1 MADLK
6 DRAAWGSRASP
17 LLQGFVLAGG
27 SCGSWLA
34 RDGISAVWRN
44 DRGARGS
51 RASSLLQGVVVAGGS
66 CGSWL
71 ASDGITAVWRSDRG
85 ARGSRASSLLQ
96 GVVVAGGNFV
106 GAGLPAMASLRSGG
120 TTGGLEDREQARSYR
135 GLWWLAVILWELACQ
150 RWHLCGLAERPRCS
164 GSRASSLL
172 QGVVVAGGNFVGA
185 GLPAMASLLSGGTTG
200 GLEDRDQ
207 ARSYRGLWW
216 LAVILWELACQRWHL
231 CGLAERPRCSGSR
244 ASSLLQGFV
253 VAGVSC
259 GSWLASDGISAIGQR
274 P

>member
-1 MADLK
+1 MATQWPICKIARPGDRGQARSYRDLYWLADL
-6 DRAAWGSRASP
+6 
-17 LLQGFVLAGG
+17 
-27 SCGSWLA
+27 
-34 RDGISAVWRN
+34 
-44 DRGARGS
+44 
-51 RASSLLQGVVVAGGS
+51 
-66 CGSWL
+66 
-71 ASDGITAVWRSDRG
+71 
-85 ARGSRASSLLQ
+85 
-96 GVVVAGGNFV
+96 V
-106 GAGLPAMASLRSGG
+106 GAGLPEMASLRSGG
-120 TTGGLEDREQARSYR
+120 TTGVPEDREQARSYR
-135 GLWWLAVILWELACQ
+135 GLRGLAVILWELACQ
-150 RWHLCGLAERPRCS
+150 RWHLCGLAERPGGAR

-172 QGVVVAGGNFVGA
+172 QVVVVAGGNLVGA
-185 GLPAMASLLSGGTTG
+185 GLPAMASLRSGGTTG
-200 GLEDRDQ
+200 VPADREQ